1 MRSAELA
8 RLAGTT
14 VRTLRHYH
22 QIGLLDEP
30 HRSAGGYRD
39 YGLEHLVRVLGVRR
53 LAALGLS
60 LDAVAETFDGPRDR
74 RDHLLD
80 ELDAELAERI
90 EQLQRRR
97 DAVAIVRSAAG
108 DPTLPPAS
116 AGYLA
121 RLEAAGADPA
131 AIEDEKA
138 LLLML
143 GHGLGDAAER
153 LFAAIEESM
162 LDPQRVAASL
172 DLLIRFRR
180 ADPADEDALVEEL
193 FAEAVQLVRSL
204 TAEVSDAPGAGDADE
219 LFEIFR
225 AERLTPVQDRV
236 LRRVEARLHAP

>member
-30 HRSAGGYRD
+30 RRSAGGYRE

-53 LAALGLS
+53 LVALGLS
-60 LDAVAETFDGPRDR
+60 LEAAAETLDGPGDR
-74 RDHLLD
+74 QEDLLD

-90 EQLQRRR
+90 EQLQHQR
-97 DAVAIVRSAAG
+97 DAVALVRTAAG
-108 DPTLPPAS
+108 DPSLPPSS

-143 GHGLGDAAER
+143 GHGLGDAAEQ
-153 LFAAIEESM
+153 LFAAIEQSM

-180 ADPADEDALVEEL
+180 ADPDDEDVLVDEL
-193 FAEAVQLVRSL
+193 LAEATRLVRSL
-204 TAEVSDAPGAGDADE
+204 PAEASDAQASADADE
-219 LFEIFR
+219 LFAVFR
-225 AERLTPVQDRV
+225 ADRLTPVQNRV
-236 LRRVEARLHAP
+236 LRRVEARLLAL

>member
-8 RLAGTT
+8 RLAGST

-30 HRSAGGYRD
+30 RRSAGGYRD

-53 LAALGLS
+53 LVALGLS
-60 LDAVAETFDGPRDR
+60 LDKAAETLDGPRDR
-74 RDHLLD
+74 RDDLLD
-80 ELDAELAERI
+80 ELDAELAERF
-90 EQLQRRR
+90 EQLQRQR
-97 DAVAIVRSAAG
+97 DAVAMVRSAAG

-116 AGYLA
+116 AGYLS
-121 RLEAAGADPA
+121 RLEAAGVDPA

-172 DLLIRFRR
+172 DLLVRFRR

-193 FAEAVQLVRSL
+193 LGQAVHLVRSL
-204 TAEVSDAPGAGDADE
+204 TAEASDAPGAADADE
-219 LFEIFR
+219 LFGVFR

-236 LRRVEARLHAP
+236 LRRVEARLHAS

>member
-30 HRSAGGYRD
+30 RRSAGGYRD
-39 YGLEHLVRVLGVRR
+39 YGLDHLVRVLGVRR
-53 LAALGLS
+53 LVALGLS
-60 LDAVAETFDGPRDR
+60 LEAVAETLDGPRER
-74 RDHLLD
+74 RDDLLD

-90 EQLQRRR
+90 QELQRQR
-97 DAVAIVRSAAG
+97 DAVALVRTAAG

-143 GHGLGDAAER
+143 GHGLGGAAER

-180 ADPADEDALVEEL
+180 ADPDDEEALVDEL
-193 FAEAVQLVRSL
+193 LTEAVHLVRSL
-204 TAEVSDAPGAGDADE
+204 TAEATDAPGAGDADE

-236 LRRVEARLHAP
+236 LRRVEAQLHAP

>member
-30 HRSAGGYRD
+30 RRSAGGYRD

-53 LAALGLS
+53 LVALGLS
-60 LDAVAETFDGPRDR
+60 LEAAAETLDGSRER
-74 RDHLLD
+74 RGDLLD

-90 EQLQRRR
+90 EELQRQR
-97 DAVAIVRSAAG
+97 DAVSVVRTAAG

-180 ADPADEDALVEEL
+180 ADPDDEEALVDEL
-193 FAEAVQLVRSL
+193 LAEAVHLVRSL
-204 TAEVSDAPGAGDADE
+204 TAEASDAPTAGDADE

-236 LRRVEARLHAP
+236 LRRVEAQLHAP